1 MVHILIIDDDP
12 DILDIVRMELE
23 ENPQWKV
30 DTAQSAIDALHMT
43 GTTRFDII
51 VSDYMMPRMDG
62 ATLLTTIRKQ
72 GCTSFIIIYSG
83 RLDEIQERKMK
94 DLGADAI
101 LHRRGDPEVEFSAL
115 KNHIASVEKK
125 LNKNH

>member
-1 MVHILIIDDDP
+1 
-12 DILDIVRMELE
+12 MELE
-23 ENPQWKV
+23 ENPHWNV
-30 DTAQSAIDALHMT
+30 DTAQSAIDALRMT
-43 GTTRFDII
+43 KETRYDVI

-62 ATLLTTIRKQ
+62 ATLLTAIRNQ

-83 RLDEIQERKMK
+83 RLDEIQEQRMK

-115 KNHIASVEKK
+115 KTHILSVEKK
-125 LNKNH
+125 PGNLL